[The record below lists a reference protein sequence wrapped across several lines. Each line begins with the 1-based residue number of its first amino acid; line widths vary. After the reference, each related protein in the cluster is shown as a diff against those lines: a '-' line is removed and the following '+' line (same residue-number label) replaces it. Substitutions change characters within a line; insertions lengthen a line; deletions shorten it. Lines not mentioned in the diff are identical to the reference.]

1 MQKKKLS
8 EPTFTRGSRG
18 IRRPKESFKEY
29 PIRAK
34 YTRGRRY
41 RNAKRI
47 YDPITKRY
55 RLVELKGQQYYD

>member
-1 MQKKKLS
+1 VNEQ
-8 EPTFTRGSRG
+8 TFTAKQPGT
-18 IRRPKESFKEY
+18 FKEY

-34 YTRGRRY
+34 TTRGRRY

>member
-1 MQKKKLS
+1 M
-8 EPTFTRGSRG
+8 FTAKQPGT
-18 IRRPKESFKEY
+18 FKEY